1 MQKTFSK
8 AKISTMI
15 LLATL
20 MFSVVFIA
28 VPVKAVTGGVLTVA
42 PSSGPAGSILTVS
55 GGTYTA
61 PQVKI
66 YWSTNGF
73 GTVTG
78 DTVLSTV
85 AAADMAAG
93 VTIDTAAS
101 YMPAITAGTTY
112 YIKASDDALTV
123 IVAPFTVLTEA
134 AVTLTASKTSGTV
147 GTSVTLTG
155 SGYTPAATISIYWD
169 AITPAKLLTTAV
181 ADGAGALPSTVVV
194 VPTSSKG
201 VHAFIAYDTGANKA
215 GQAKFTVSSGITL
228 NPTSIP
234 ALAGATTSISGTG
247 FTPGTIAANS
257 ITMGGI
263 ATSHAAITVAAD
275 GTFPATTV
283 SVVAAL
289 PAGAQDVAV
298 QGVTFAKKVM
308 SSLAAQ
314 NPKLEYSATSGNVG
328 TTITMYG
335 TGFATSEANIGF
347 TFGGNPLTI
356 TVVPGY
362 GTQPVPGV
370 VVADVNGAFQ
380 ATFPVPTMQRGTYL
394 LHLAAATVVPDVSF
408 AITPKLTLAPTSGYV
423 GNAVTMSGTGFTAGT
438 IAANTVTL
446 GGKSVTHAA
455 ITVAADGTLPA
466 TTFNVP
472 AVSGGGQKLDVVVQG
487 TTFTGAFTINPL
499 VTAVNDIHLT
509 NNALTE
515 TSNAGNA
522 GDPLK
527 ILGTGFLAGET
538 VTVKFGTN
546 AATITSGGVPTAVG
560 ALDLRI
566 LVPEIAAG
574 TYKINVTGTT
584 VKNTATYATSFTIN
598 ALGTTPS
605 IVINLSAKG
614 VMGPVEG
621 QAPSGYVG
629 DSITVK
635 GTGFLAGEAVTAVTY
650 DGTAVVSTP
659 VAPFIANVYG
669 VFTATFTVPLSVR
682 GNHLI
687 DVTATSNPSPRTYDI
702 ASKITLNPLSAT
714 VNGTVKVSGSGYAT
728 GETPVDLNWD
738 SLITLKTVTADAKG
752 NFTTTITVPG
762 ASAGLHVLVANSHV
776 GDGAPF
782 DYTATFNVRELVS
795 MSDLLTQLQ
804 AMNAT
809 INGLKTKVDTL
820 SASAA
825 TKTDLNTAVSSLQTA
840 VNNAATKADVSAV
853 SSAVSALSSTVN
865 ALQTAVNNAATKADV
880 DAIKADVATLK
891 STVDSLS
898 TKISDTNSSVTSL
911 NTYVLIAVILA
922 AIAAVASILT
932 IILVYRKIAA

>member
-1 MQKTFSK
+1 
-8 AKISTMI
+8 MI

-20 MFSVVFIA
+20 MFSVVLIA
-28 VPVKAVTGGVLTVA
+28 VPVNAVTGGVLTVA

-61 PQVKI
+61 PSVKI

-73 GTVTG
+73 GTIAG
-78 DTVLSTV
+78 DTLLRSVQ
-85 AAADMAAG
+85 AADMAAG
-93 VTIDTAAS
+93 ITIDTAAS
-101 YMPAITAGTTY
+101 YMPAFTAGTTY
-112 YIKASDDALTV
+112 YIKATDDDATV
-123 IVAPFTVLTEA
+123 IVAPFTVLSAA
-134 AVTLTASKTSGTV
+134 AVTLTGSKTSGTV

-169 AITPAKLLTTAV
+169 VITPAKLLTTAV

-194 VPTSSKG
+194 VPTSTKG
-201 VHAFIAYDTGANKA
+201 VHVFIAYDTGANKA

-289 PAGAQDVAV
+289 PAGAQDVVV

-308 SSLAAQ
+308 SSLAGQ

-328 TTITMYG
+328 STVTMYG
-335 TGFATSEANIGF
+335 SGFATSEPNIGL
-347 TFGGNPLTI
+347 TFGGNPQAI

-362 GTQPVPGV
+362 GTGGAGLVT
-370 VVADVNGAFQ
+370 ADVNGAFQ

-394 LHLAAATVVPDVSF
+394 MHVAAATVVPDVSF
-408 AITPKLTLAPTSGYV
+408 AITPKLTLAPTSGNV
-423 GNAVTMSGTGFTAGT
+423 GDAVTMSGTGFTAGT

-446 GGKSVTHAA
+446 GGKTVTHAA
-455 ITVAADGTLPA
+455 ITVAADGTFPA
-466 TTFNVP
+466 TGFNVP

-487 TTFTGAFTINPL
+487 TTFTGAFTVNPL
-499 VTAVNDIHLT
+499 ITAVNDIHLT
-509 NNALTE
+509 NNELTE

-546 AATITSGGVPTAVG
+546 VATITFGGVPTAAG
-560 ALDLRI
+560 ALDARI

-605 IVINLSAKG
+605 IMINLSAKG

-629 DSITVK
+629 DSIAIK

-650 DGTAVVSTP
+650 DGTAVASTP
-659 VAPFIANVYG
+659 AAPFIANVYG
-669 VFTATFTVPLSVR
+669 VFTAAFTVPLSVR

-687 DVTATSNPSPRTYDI
+687 DVTATSNPTPRTYDI
-702 ASKITLNPLSAT
+702 ASKITLNPISAA
-714 VNGTVKVSGSGYAT
+714 VNGTVKVTGNGFAT

-752 NFTTTITVPG
+752 NFTSTITVPG
-762 ASAGLHVLVANSHV
+762 ASAGLHVLVADSHL

-795 MSDLLTQLQ
+795 LSDLMAQIQ
-804 AMNAT
+804 AMNTT
-809 INGLKTKVDTL
+809 INGLKAQISTL
-820 SASAA
+820 STTAA
-825 TKTDLNTAVSSLQTA
+825 TKSDLNSAVSSLTTTVNALQTA

-853 SSAVSALSSTVN
+853 SSAVSSLGSTVN

-880 DAIKADVATLK
+880 DAVKADVATLK

-898 TKISDTNSSVTSL
+898 TKVSDTNSAVTSL

-922 AIAAVASILT
+922 AIAAVAAILT